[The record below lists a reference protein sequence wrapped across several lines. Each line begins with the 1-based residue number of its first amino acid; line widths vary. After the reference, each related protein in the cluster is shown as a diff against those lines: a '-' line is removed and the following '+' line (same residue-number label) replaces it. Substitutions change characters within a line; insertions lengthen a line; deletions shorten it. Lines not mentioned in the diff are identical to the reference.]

1 MRVAIVSDIHGNQ
14 QAFDAVMEDVRS
26 VEHDAI
32 WCLGDL
38 VGYGADPDACVELA
52 RGEADLC
59 LVGNHDLAVRGDLPL
74 TEFSRGAAL
83 AAEWTRRT
91 MQEGN
96 LAYLGEL
103 EPADVHQAVGLYHA
117 SPRDPVWEYVLSSP
131 LATLCLDA
139 QRHRVCM
146 IGHSHVALAFGRDDG
161 GRDHGRDPRRRL
173 RAGHLQRGV
182 AAEPGLGGP
191 AARRGP
197 PSGLAAARHRRV
209 GGPLAAGPVRHRRC
223 GSGDPG
229 GQPARGAGRALAIRA
244 MSPSRAF

>member
-1 MRVAIVSDIHGNQ
+1 MPHGGRPQ
-14 QAFDAVMEDVRS
+14 RRARRD
-26 VEHDAI
+26 

-117 SPRDPVWEYVLSSP
+117 SPRDLVWEYVLSSP

-146 IGHSHVALAFGRDDG
+146 IGHSTWRWPSGATTA
-161 GRDHGRDPRRRL
+161 PRP
-173 RAGHLQRGV
+173 RARSAAPAPSRNLQWGV
-182 AAEPGLGGP
+182 AANPGSVGQPRDGDPRAAWLLLDTDEW
-191 AARRGP
+191 AARWRR
-197 PSGLAAARHRRV
+197 SRTTSAAA
-209 GGPLAAGPVRHRRC
+209 AAIRAAEP
-223 GSGDPG
+223 P
-229 GQPARGAGRALAIRA
+229 RGAGRALAIWA
-244 MSPSRAF
+244 MSLSRAF